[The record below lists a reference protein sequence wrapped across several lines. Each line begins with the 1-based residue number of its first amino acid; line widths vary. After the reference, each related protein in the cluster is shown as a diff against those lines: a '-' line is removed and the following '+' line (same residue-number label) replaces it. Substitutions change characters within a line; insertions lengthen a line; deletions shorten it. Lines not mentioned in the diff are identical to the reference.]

1 MTQLTARDVMTPD
14 PVTVGPGLP
23 VKEAARLMAEHRV
36 GALPVMEGDRIVG
49 LVTEDD
55 LIMQDVKVE
64 FPTSFHLLDGLLLLP
79 SSVSEFEAEL
89 RKAVGATV
97 ADVMTSDPVTVD
109 AGASME
115 DVATMMVDREVGR
128 IPVLDS
134 GRLVGIVSKSDL
146 VRALASEE

>member
-14 PVTVGPGLP
+14 PVTVGPGLA